1 MQTIQR
7 IVYKFRES
15 KTNLGT
21 AIIQVMNLTELNE
34 TPFLPPDCSACKQ
47 KTLCLPEGL
56 SNEEFVNCSNII
68 TFNKKISKGSRLFHA
83 GDPLR
88 FLYIVKLGSVKSSIV
103 TDEGREQVIGFNM
116 SGEMLGIDGIYH
128 GFHTC
133 TATALEDSE
142 VCVMP
147 YEDLEALCGQSPA
160 IDSHVR
166 RLFSREIVLQH
177 HNLLML
183 GSMSSTE
190 RLAAFLLSLSKRFE
204 TRGFSRTEFVLR
216 MTRADIDSFL
226 GLKLET
232 ISRALSKFTELGLIE
247 IHQKHVHIVNPK
259 GLRSILQEHKR
270 I

>member
-1 MQTIQR
+1 
-7 IVYKFRES
+7 
-15 KTNLGT
+15 
-21 AIIQVMNLTELNE
+21 
-34 TPFLPPDCSACKQ
+34 
-47 KTLCLPEGL
+47 
-56 SNEEFVNCSNII
+56 
-68 TFNKKISKGSRLFHA
+68 
-83 GDPLR
+83 
-88 FLYIVKLGSVKSSIV
+88 
-103 TDEGREQVIGFNM
+103 M

-142 VCVMP
+142 ICGMS

-166 RLFSREIVLQH
+166 RLFSREIVLKH

-204 TRGFSRTEFVLR
+204 ARGFSRTEFVLR
-216 MTRADIDSFL
+216 MTRADIGSFL

-247 IHQKHVHIVNPK
+247 IHQKHVHIVNPR
-259 GLRSILQEHKR
+259 GLRSILQEHQR